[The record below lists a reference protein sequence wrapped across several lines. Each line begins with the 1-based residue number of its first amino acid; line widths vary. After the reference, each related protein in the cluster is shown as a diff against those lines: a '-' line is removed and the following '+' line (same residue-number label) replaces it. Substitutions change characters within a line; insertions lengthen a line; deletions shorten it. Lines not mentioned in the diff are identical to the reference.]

1 MICLIFVFAHMQQ
14 FQNSALSNFP
24 SMFCFVLLVEDIFLV
39 ACIPTYFFFLWLLK
53 KNLLCF
59 LDHFWDSFP
68 SPLVVGSQS
77 FLI

>member
-1 MICLIFVFAHMQQ
+1 MQQ
-14 FQNSALSNFP
+14 FQNSAFSNFP

-53 KNLLCF
+53 NILLCF

-77 FLI
+77 SLI